1 MRGRV
6 VLGLLAAFLAVGLV
20 VVFWPRHGDSVVA
33 APTTTTTTVAST
45 TTTTQPAHAFEAADA
60 VVPEVKLYDAPNGPD
75 TGDSLPNPTVE
86 HVPLA
91 FLVKEHGPPGWLK
104 VQISRRPNG
113 STAWIHESDVT
124 LRPVDNRIVIQR
136 DERIL
141 TLYKGN
147 TDQVLFQAPVGVG
160 TAATPTP
167 LGDFFIDVVV
177 QLTHPGGVYGPF
189 QLSVAGFSD
198 VLQSFGGGPGQIAI
212 HGTNHPELIG
222 GFISNGCVR
231 MTNED
236 ITTLQPMA
244 PVGTPVQVIP

>member
-45 TTTTQPAHAFEAADA
+45 TTTTQPPH
-60 VVPEVKLYDAPNGPD
+60 
-75 TGDSLPNPTVE
+75 
-86 HVPLA
+86 A

-104 VQISRRPNG
+104 VQISRRPTG

-212 HGTNHPELIG
+212 HGTNHPE
-222 GFISNGCVR
+222 
-231 MTNED
+231 
-236 ITTLQPMA
+236 
-244 PVGTPVQVIP
+244 